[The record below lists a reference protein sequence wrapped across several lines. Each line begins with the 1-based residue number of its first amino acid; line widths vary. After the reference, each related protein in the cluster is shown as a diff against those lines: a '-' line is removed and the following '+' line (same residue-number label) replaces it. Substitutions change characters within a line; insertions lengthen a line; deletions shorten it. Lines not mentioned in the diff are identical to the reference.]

1 MAVTIAD
8 PTIYA
13 TGLAYSTI
21 CSVKPVPIN
30 LFTKVRRAPHPNGIT
45 DHMGILSG
53 SNTAIYAVLSD
64 GDVLVLADQPQFN
77 ALLWN
82 SFPDAFPDGP
92 ADLIMILRDSVNK
105 EELRFMIY
113 SHKSNQR
120 KSLSFVNPIVV
131 APFCF
136 NEIEIR
142 WAKQSFLVM

>member
-45 DHMGILSG
+45 DPMGILSG

-64 GDVLVLADQPQFN
+64 GDVLVLAEQPQFN

-82 SFPDAFPDGP
+82 SFPDAPTE
-92 ADLIMILRDSVNK
+92 LIMILRDSISK

-113 SHKSNQR
+113 SDQNNQQN
-120 KSLSFVNPIVV
+120 SLSFVNPIVV

-136 NEIEIR
+136 NEIEVR
-142 WAKQSFLVM
+142 WPKSVSREPA

>member
-1 MAVTIAD
+1 MDVYLD

-45 DHMGILSG
+45 DPMEILSG

-64 GDVLVLADQPQFN
+64 GDVLVLAEQPQFN
-77 ALLWN
+77 AVLWN
-82 SFPDAFPDGP
+82 SFSYDP

-113 SHKSNQR
+113 SHESNRQ

-142 WAKQSFLVM
+142 WANLSSIAA

>member
-13 TGLAYSTI
+13 TGLAYSTT

-30 LFTKVRRAPHPNGIT
+30 LFTQVRRANHPNGLT
-45 DHMGILSG
+45 DPMGILSG
-53 SNTAIYAVLSD
+53 ESKAIFAVLSD
-64 GDVLVLADQPQFN
+64 GDTLVLADQPQFN
-77 ALLWN
+77 AVLWN
-82 SFPDAFPDGP
+82 SFPDAP

-113 SHKSNQR
+113 SDQSNQQ

-142 WAKQSFLVM
+142 WAKQYFPVM